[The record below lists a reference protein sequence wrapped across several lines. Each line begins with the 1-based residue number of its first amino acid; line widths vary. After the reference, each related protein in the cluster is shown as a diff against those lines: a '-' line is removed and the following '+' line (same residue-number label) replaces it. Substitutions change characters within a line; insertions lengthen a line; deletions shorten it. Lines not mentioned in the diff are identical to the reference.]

1 MAYKQTPVLLL
12 VCIATTCSARD
23 RADLLNTCMDAKH
36 HKTRPG
42 PEDKLHDQVLM
53 SVVLSGRR
61 KSRGGGEQP
70 DHPPQHTH
78 SELLLDCWGW
88 LEVMWWSQESGEVAA
103 TIHCS
108 LESHRC
114 GLLSTPFINIY
125 ANRWKL
131 SVAFL

>member
-61 KSRGGGEQP
+61 KSWGGGEQP
-70 DHPPQHTH
+70 DHPLQHT
-78 SELLLDCWGW
+78 L
-88 LEVMWWSQESGEVAA
+88 
-103 TIHCS
+103 
-108 LESHRC
+108 
-114 GLLSTPFINIY
+114 
-125 ANRWKL
+125 
-131 SVAFL
+131 

>member
-53 SVVLSGRR
+53 NVVSSGRR
-61 KSRGGGEQP
+61 KS
-70 DHPPQHTH
+70 
-78 SELLLDCWGW
+78 GW
-88 LEVMWWSQESGEVAA
+88 VW
-103 TIHCS
+103 
-108 LESHRC
+108 
-114 GLLSTPFINIY
+114 
-125 ANRWKL
+125 
-131 SVAFL
+131 